1 MTFLFGSPK
10 QPAPPP
16 PPPPPPKRDDPEVVA
31 SRKKLRQSELRRKGR
46 QASIITG
53 GEGVLGSPPLAQP
66 AARGANILG

>member
-1 MTFLFGSPK
+1 V
-10 QPAPPP
+10 
-16 PPPPPPKRDDPEVVA
+16 DDPAVVE

-66 AARGANILG
+66 AARGAQVLG